1 MYMCMHACLWV
12 NVYTHIPVETGGCCQ
27 VCSSVALHL
36 TEKSLT
42 LLPELFREPCESTC
56 LAVSSAGLPISTTAP
71 EFYAD
76 AGDLSSGPDS
86 GTASTLPTQP
96 YPQTLI

>member
-1 MYMCMHACLWV
+1 MHVYGYMSILT
-12 NVYTHIPVETGGCCQ
+12 YIPVETGGCCQ

-36 TEKSLT
+36 TEKSLA
-42 LLPELFREPCESTC
+42 LLPELPCESTC
-56 LAVSSAGLPISTTAP
+56 LAVSSAELPISTTAP